1 MNSGFDSA
9 GEELQSGG
17 AAGGDDSDDLVPRI
31 TAALEAGRR
40 IEAVR
45 IYREQRGGDL
55 TEAVE
60 FVDRLVPQLIELDPD
75 RYGHLNRK
83 NRGCVV
89 ETAGLLLGSLFFA
102 AVTAIAIFCLKT
114 FGPK

>member
-1 MNSGFDSA
+1 MNSDFDSA
-9 GEELQSGG
+9 GKEEQFGG
-17 AAGGDDSDDLVPRI
+17 GGGEVDSDDLVPRI

-60 FVDRLVPQLIELDPD
+60 FVDRLVPQLIELDPE
-75 RYGHLNRK
+75 RFGHLSRK

-89 ETAGLLLGSLFFA
+89 ETAGLLLGSVLFA
-102 AVTAIAIFCLKT
+102 GVTAVAIFCLKA